1 MEITAVCESNRWSQ
15 HIIVLTM
22 LPEGGVNSSNSVLS
36 MGGFQVVAGEHTTE

>member
-1 MEITAVCESNRWSQ
+1 MNLTDGLIQ
-15 HIIVLTM
+15 ILVLTM